1 MLAYI
6 LNKESSSPVE
16 NSTLFYI
23 CTFIIIL
30 FHHPY
35 CTKTPFVYYNLVWF
49 FSRWLKDVAFIF
61 LLIYYLDLHT
71 HPFSIPKWQHVIDS
85 IINLV
90 ETFSES
96 L

>member
-6 LNKESSSPVE
+6 FNKESSSPVE

-49 FSRWLKDVAFIF
+49 F
-61 LLIYYLDLHT
+61 
-71 HPFSIPKWQHVIDS
+71 
-85 IINLV
+85 
-90 ETFSES
+90 
-96 L
+96 